1 MLARVLVIQAENRA
15 FSPDRQQS
23 ELFGWIPQM
32 QITKMPGS
40 HQLHLEDQAE
50 AVAEKVQSFLK

>member
-1 MLARVLVIQAENRA
+1 LAKVLLIEAENSA
-15 FSPDRQQS
+15 VSPDRQQG

-32 QITKMPGS
+32 EITKMPGS
-40 HQLHLEDQAE
+40 HPLHLEDQAE